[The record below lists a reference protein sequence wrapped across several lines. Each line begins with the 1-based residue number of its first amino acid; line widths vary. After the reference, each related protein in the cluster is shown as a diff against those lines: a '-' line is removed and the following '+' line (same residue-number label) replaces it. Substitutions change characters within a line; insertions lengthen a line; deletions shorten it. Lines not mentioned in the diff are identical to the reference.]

1 MVVIRRRRTT
11 QSSQNT
17 QSQWF
22 SADSAVSALTVV
34 ILLMAVL
41 VMTAC
46 GKKGGPLPPL
56 VKLPVA
62 PEHFV
67 AERRGDVVDL
77 QFTVPAT
84 NTDGTR
90 PANVSRA
97 EAYAVTVPVTATP
110 LTDEQLLKLATKI
123 GDVRV
128 KAPRNPNNTADADDP
143 SDEVDAPEGPGLDQ
157 GSLARF
163 EETLTAEM
171 LSPVEV
177 PKDPK
182 AAASTAGDEDAP
194 RPLLPAPSVVQ
205 SRTYVAYGTSTRG
218 RKGPLSPRVVVP
230 LVPPPP
236 PPSTLKI
243 AYDETNVTVT
253 WPEVGVR
260 VAVVPPASAAPAA
273 AAAPPAEV
281 LPSTPIGAARAEI
294 AYIVYD
300 TTNPDMAVK
309 LTKEPIAE
317 PRFLDARMV
326 WGEKRC
332 YTVRAAEN
340 VGGFT
345 IESEAPPAQ
354 CKTLVDT
361 FPPAAPKAVAGIPS
375 DGAIN
380 LIWEPNT
387 EKDLGGYLVLRA
399 KSPDQTFEPLT
410 PAPIQETSFKDT
422 VAAGVPYVYIVKAVD
437 KAGNPSPPSPP
448 ITETAR

>member
-1 MVVIRRRRTT
+1 VTG
-11 QSSQNT
+11 
-17 QSQWF
+17 
-22 SADSAVSALTVV
+22 
-34 ILLMAVL
+34 
-41 VMTAC
+41 C

-123 GDVRV
+123 GDVQV
-128 KAPRNPNNTADADDP
+128 KAPRNPNLTADADDP
-143 SDEVDAPEGPGLDQ
+143 SDEVDAPEGPGVAQ

-163 EETLTAEM
+163 EEALTPEM
-171 LSPVEV
+171 LTPVEV

-182 AAASTAGDEDAP
+182 APATTSNGDVP
-194 RPLLPAPSVVQ
+194 RPLLAAPSAVQ

-230 LVPPPP
+230 LVPAPP
-236 PPSTLKI
+236 PPSTPAI

-253 WPEVGVR
+253 WPEVGR
-260 VAVVPPASAAPAA
+260 RAAVETPASAAPAA
-273 AAAPPAEV
+273 AGTPPLEL

-294 AYIVYD
+294 AYNVYD

-309 LTKEPIAE
+309 LTNAPIAE
-317 PRFLDARMV
+317 PRFLDGRMV

-354 CKTLVDT
+354 CKTLVDK
-361 FPPAAPKAVAGIPS
+361 FAPAAPKAVAGIPS

-380 LIWEPNT
+380 LIWEPNA

-399 KSPDQTFEPLT
+399 RVPDQTFELLT
-410 PAPIQETSFKDT
+410 PAPIQETSFKDA
-422 VAAGVPYVYIVKAVD
+422 VAAGVPYMYVVKAVD

>member
-1 MVVIRRRRTT
+1 
-11 QSSQNT
+11 
-17 QSQWF
+17 
-22 SADSAVSALTVV
+22 
-34 ILLMAVL
+34 
-41 VMTAC
+41 MTGC
-46 GKKGGPLPPL
+46 GKKGAPLPPL

-62 PEHFV
+62 PQNFI

-97 EAYAVTVPVTATP
+97 EAYAVTLPATATP
-110 LTDEQLLKLATKI
+110 LTDDQLLKLAKKI

-128 KAPRNPNNTADADDP
+128 KAPRNPNLTADADDP
-143 SDEVDAPEGPGLDQ
+143 SDEVEAPEGPGLEQ

-163 EETLTAEM
+163 EEALTRE
-171 LSPVEV
+171 LQSPVQV
-177 PKDPK
+177 PKDSK
-182 AAASTAGDEDAP
+182 AAGSTASDEDAS
-194 RPLLPAPSVVQ
+194 RPLLAPPSVVP
-205 SRTYVAYGTSTRG
+205 SRTYVAFGTSTRG

-236 PPSTLKI
+236 SPSTPAI
-243 AYDETNVTVT
+243 TYDETTVTVT

-260 VAVVPPASAAPAA
+260 AAVAPPASAAPAA
-273 AAAPPAEV
+273 AATPPTDV
-281 LPSTPIGAARAEI
+281 LPSTPIGVARSAV
-294 AYIVYD
+294 AYNVYD
-300 TTNPDMAVK
+300 TTNPELAVK
-309 LTKEPIAE
+309 LTKQPIAE

-332 YTVRAAEN
+332 YTVRAAES
-340 VGGFT
+340 VGSFT

-354 CKTLVDT
+354 CETLVDT
-361 FPPAAPKAVAGIPS
+361 FAPAAPKGVAGIPS

-387 EKDLGGYLVLRA
+387 EKDLGGYLVMRA
-399 KSPDQTFEPLT
+399 KAPGQTFEPLT
-410 PAPIQETSFKDT
+410 RAPIQETSFKDA
-422 VAAGVPYVYIVKAVD
+422 VQAGVPYVYIVKAVD
-437 KAGNPSPPSPP
+437 KAGNSSPPSPP

>member
-1 MVVIRRRRTT
+1 VKRWRTRHST
-11 QSSQNT
+11 QSARSPQKLAC
-17 QSQWF
+17 F
-22 SADSAVSALTVV
+22 AVFAAFAFLVV
-34 ILLMAVL
+34 
-41 VMTAC
+41 TGC
-46 GKKGGPLPPL
+46 GKKGAPLPPL

-62 PEHFV
+62 PQNFA

-97 EAYAVTVPVTATP
+97 EAYAVTLPATATP
-110 LTDEQLLKLATKI
+110 LTDEQLLKLATRI
-123 GDVRV
+123 GDVQV
-128 KAPRNPNNTADADDP
+128 KAPRDPDRTADADDP

-163 EETLTAEM
+163 EEALTAEM

-182 AAASTAGDEDAP
+182 AAASTNSQEDAP
-194 RPLLPAPSVVQ
+194 RPLLAPPSEVP
-205 SRTYVAYGTSTRG
+205 SRTYVAFGTSTRG

-236 PPSTLKI
+236 PPSTPAI
-243 AYDETNVTVT
+243 TYDETNVTVT
-253 WPEVGVR
+253 WPEAGVR
-260 VAVVPPASAAPAA
+260 AAVVPPASAAPAA
-273 AAAPPAEV
+273 EGTPPAEV
-281 LPSTPIGAARAEI
+281 LPSTPLGVARSPI
-294 AYIVYD
+294 AYNVYD
-300 TTNPDMAVK
+300 TTNPELAVK
-309 LTKEPIAE
+309 LTKQPIAE
-317 PRFLDARMV
+317 PRFLDGRMV

-332 YTVRAAEN
+332 YTVRAAES
-340 VGGFT
+340 VGSFT
-345 IESEAPPAQ
+345 IESDASPAQ

-361 FPPAAPKAVAGIPS
+361 FPPAAPKGIAAIPS
-375 DGAIN
+375 EGAVN

-387 EKDLGGYLVLRA
+387 EKDLAGYLVTRA
-399 KSPDQTFEPLT
+399 KAPGQTFEPLT
-410 PAPIQETSFKDT
+410 PAPIQETSFKDA
-422 VAAGVPYVYIVKAVD
+422 VPAGVPYVYIVRAVD